1 MKKLKFDSYDGVCF
15 LNGLVFFAPIA
26 LLVRTQAGVSEHIF
40 FLLQALLSGV
50 IFLGEIPTGLI
61 TDKIGYRKSLILAQI
76 LLLTARSLLLGAF
89 LSHSV
94 WLFVAEAVVEG
105 IAACF
110 TSGTGSAYLYNLYG
124 EEGYLA
130 KTTHAGNFG
139 TAGFIISTVAYAGIY
154 KVSGI
159 TGLLAATAAADLGSV
174 VMAFSLKKEGM
185 SGSFQGT
192 KRDSETICEQ
202 KARDNLQTNENVHSH
217 VEKQERNQ
225 ELCGKEKEPI
235 SIGKSLFILKHPKAL
250 FFTAV
255 LSIFSIAWL
264 LINFFY
270 VEKFAACGL
279 PVEWMSAVIL
289 IYSAVQMLAEP
300 ILEKLLSGG
309 KKRDKRTIMAV
320 TSIVAG
326 AALIAFGIVK
336 NVTVILPLMC
346 IIPLLLNLPEYL
358 LMELENQFVDESGHA
373 HNRAAMLSVM
383 NMGVNLLE
391 ILTLSASAFL
401 TKIGIWWS
409 FLLTGVLLC
418 LVALF
423 FVKKSR

>member
-15 LNGLVFFAPIA
+15 FNGLVFFAPVA

-50 IFLGEIPTGLI
+50 IFLGEIPTGFI

-174 VMAFSLKKEGM
+174 AMAFSLDKE
-185 SGSFQGT
+185 
-192 KRDSETICEQ
+192 
-202 KARDNLQTNENVHSH
+202 
-217 VEKQERNQ
+217 EKNQ
-225 ELCGKEKEPI
+225 RVSGKEKEQT
-235 SIGKSLFILKHPKAL
+235 SIGSSLSILRHPKAIL
-250 FFTAV
+250 FVAA

-270 VEKFAACGL
+270 VEKMAACGL
-279 PVEWMSAVIL
+279 PVEWLSAVIL
-289 IYSAVQMLAEP
+289 IYSAVQMLSEP
-300 ILEKLLSGG
+300 ILEKLSSGA
-309 KKRDKRTIMAV
+309 KKRDKRMLMAV

-326 AALIAFGIVK
+326 VAFLAFGMANQVAL
-336 NVTVILPLMC
+336 ILPLMC
-346 IIPLLLNLPEYL
+346 ILPLLLNLPEYL
-358 LMELENQFVDESGHA
+358 LSELENQFVDESGHA
-373 HNRAAMLSVM
+373 DNRAATLSVL
-383 NMGVNLLE
+383 NIGVNLLE
-391 ILTLSASAFL
+391 ILTLSVSAFL
-401 TKIGIWWS
+401 TKIGIWWC